1 MRPTVAVVGAGV
13 AGMCAATHLSLAG
26 FQVTLLDKAPQ
37 PGGRALSFQDPAT
50 GDWIDN
56 GPHLLMGCYR
66 ETLRLLDAL
75 GTRNRLLSLPLR
87 VVWLSAEGRR
97 HTLQSI
103 ASLGR
108 IGLLWGLL
116 RLDSLAWK
124 DRWSVVRAIRAA
136 GKLGEKDLAELHQI
150 SCLEWLQSLRQ
161 TPRAIAR
168 FWAPLLVAAL
178 NEKAH
183 LAAADGLAVV
193 IREALLGGAEASR
206 LLIPRTFLRD
216 LFQPSLSELIQRS
229 GGTVRLRTRARTIL
243 SAQGK
248 VTGIETRAGERI
260 EADAYVLALPP
271 WALSPVLPENEPA
284 AADLRRA
291 TESLTYSPI
300 LSLYLWLKE
309 PILGEPMVGLLDSP
323 LHWIF
328 QRPLETQLGQA
339 RHLLA
344 MPLSAAEEWGGVSAK
359 KLRDIVTSE
368 LSRFFPKLADDSITH
383 WRLVRERRATVSFR
397 PTAARTRPG
406 LETPWPNLFLAGDW
420 TDTGLPATIESA
432 ARSGR
437 ACAERIIERRQELT
451 KPGA

>member
-1 MRPTVAVVGAGV
+1 MRPTAAVVGAGV

-37 PGGRALSFQDPAT
+37 PGGRALSFQEPVT

-108 IGLLWGLL
+108 AGLLWGLL
-116 RLDSLAWK
+116 RLDSLEWK
-124 DRWSVVRAIRAA
+124 DRWAVVRAIQSA
-136 GKLGEKDLAELHQI
+136 GRLSDTQLADLHRI
-150 SCLEWLQSLRQ
+150 TCLEWLQSLRQ

-168 FWAPLLVAAL
+168 FWEPLLVAAL

-193 IREALLGGAEASR
+193 VREALLGGAEASR
-206 LLIPRTFLRD
+206 LLIPRTCLRD
-216 LFQPSLSELIQRS
+216 LFQPSLIELIQHSR
-229 GGTVRLRTRARTIL
+229 GTVRLRTPVRRIL
-243 SAQGK
+243 IDRRRVA
-248 VTGIETRAGERI
+248 GIETHSGERI
-260 EADAYVLALPP
+260 QADGYVLALSPR
-271 WALSPVLPENEPA
+271 ALSAVLPENEPA

-291 TESLTYSPI
+291 TESPIYSPI
-300 LSLYLWLKE
+300 ISLYVWLRE
-309 PILGEPMVGLLDSP
+309 PLLAEPMVGLLDSP
-323 LHWIF
+323 LHWVF
-328 QRPLETQLGQA
+328 QRLLESRAGEA

-344 MPLSAAEEWGGVSAK
+344 IPLSAADAWAGVSSK
-359 KLRDIVTSE
+359 ELQKMVTDE
-368 LSRFFPKLADDSITH
+368 LGRFLPNLNTSAITL
-383 WRLVRERRATVSFR
+383 WRVIRERRATVSFR
-397 PTAARTRPG
+397 PAAAGSRPG
-406 LETPWPNLFLAGDW
+406 IETPWPNLFLAGDW
-420 TDTGLPATIESA
+420 TATGLPATIESA

-437 ACAERIIERRQELT
+437 ACAERIIERRQ
-451 KPGA
+451 A